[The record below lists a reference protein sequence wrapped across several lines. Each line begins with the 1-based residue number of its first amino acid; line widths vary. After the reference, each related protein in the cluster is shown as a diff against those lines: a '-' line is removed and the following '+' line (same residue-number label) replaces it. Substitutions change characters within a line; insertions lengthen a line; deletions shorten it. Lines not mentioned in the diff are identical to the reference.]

1 MRGQFRCV
9 DVRERRVKC
18 VQGPSLPSHAQEFVT
33 VSRRLDDGSPD
44 ARSRFLSSYAHT
56 SCFSTRPRAELR
68 AARAGRSSST
78 IVGRRMRRHP
88 TYAASLEHA
97 VAHGLA
103 FGTVLVAL
111 AACSGGS
118 DGANASANEKANT
131 TDPDAAATAE
141 VPAPKPLRF
150 VVVGDT
156 GTGAT
161 AQFKV
166 ANAISAKCAADGC
179 DFVQLLGDNVYESGV
194 TSVDDPIWEEAF
206 ETPYAAIDLD
216 FYAVLGNH
224 DYGGEGAG
232 NEFDKGQHEV
242 DYTNKSTKWKM
253 PSAYFHVVKAN
264 VEIFGLDTN
273 MQLYGR
279 DEDQRRDV
287 AEWLENSTAT
297 WKIAVGHHPYMSNG
311 PHGNAGSYD
320 GSKRAPDNG
329 ANVKRFMDDVICGKA
344 DLYLAGHDHN
354 RQWLN
359 ESCQGTELAISGAG
373 SKVAALTG
381 KNATLFSS
389 MKLGFLYL
397 VVDGNT
403 LTAEFVDENANVEF
417 THVIEKP

>member
-1 MRGQFRCV
+1 
-9 DVRERRVKC
+9 
-18 VQGPSLPSHAQEFVT
+18 
-33 VSRRLDDGSPD
+33 
-44 ARSRFLSSYAHT
+44 
-56 SCFSTRPRAELR
+56 
-68 AARAGRSSST
+68 
-78 IVGRRMRRHP
+78 MRRHAP
-88 TYAASLEHA
+88 YAASLDQA
-97 VAHGLA
+97 AFFGSLRGLVV
-103 FGTVLVAL
+103 GTVLATL

-118 DGANASANEKANT
+118 DAAGISGSETPNAPET
-131 TDPDAAATAE
+131 DAATTEA
-141 VPAPKPLRF
+141 PAPKPLRF

-156 GTGAT
+156 GTGA
-161 AQFKV
+161 AGQFKV

-224 DYGGEGAG
+224 DYGGDGAG

-242 DYTNKSTKWKM
+242 AYTNKSTKWKM
-253 PSAYFHVVKAN
+253 PSAYFHVAKGN

-273 MQLYGR
+273 MQLYGK
-279 DEDQRRDV
+279 DQDQRRDV

-320 GSKRAPDNG
+320 GSRLSPDNG
-329 ANVKRFMDDVICGKA
+329 VNVKRFMEDVVCGKA

-373 SKVAALTG
+373 SKLAALPG

-389 MKLGFLYL
+389 VKLGFLYL
-397 VVDGNT
+397 VIDGNT
-403 LTAEFVDENANVEF
+403 LTAEFIDENANIEF